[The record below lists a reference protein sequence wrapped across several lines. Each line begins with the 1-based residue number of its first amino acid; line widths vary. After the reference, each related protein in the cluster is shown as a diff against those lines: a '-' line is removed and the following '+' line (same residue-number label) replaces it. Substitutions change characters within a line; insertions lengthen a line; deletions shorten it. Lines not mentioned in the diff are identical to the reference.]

1 MREIGIFVS
10 CGDSG
15 ERGWRTE
22 LDLGSR
28 KSLDDDHAA
37 ATFGTEPKW
46 AGFLGGGGGFWFSWR
61 RRCCVECLK
70 AERQESGAAA
80 VGEEAEVANADEAF
94 GEQVQEEAALELIER

>member
-1 MREIGIFVS
+1 MRGIGIFVS

-28 KSLDDDHAA
+28 KSLDDRHAA

-46 AGFLGGGGGFWFSWR
+46 AGFLGGGGFWLSLRWW
-61 RRCCVECLK
+61 CWVECLE
-70 AERQESGAAA
+70 AERQQSGAAP
-80 VGEEAEVANADEAF
+80 VGEEAEVANANEAF
-94 GEQVQEEAALELIER
+94 GKQVQQESAQELIER